1 MTITFNAPLSLIK
14 ETYETVRASRPLA
27 ENILTKIQEIEELR
41 KYAKAWEEEKER
53 NLQEDKKLAEAIISK
68 AWENVTEAKRGL
80 LALLQEDQ
88 KDFGATAGAPVVEH
102 SGKIYLPCSSF
113 DPEAAEGKMYIK
125 VRQIVR
131 VVRYFGMSRRGRK
144 NVGLECDRIIY
155 LDQYKDKTLTY
166 AMVLGDTDRYALDR
180 EGVRKLVRRH
190 WDAERQQYQGSI
202 ERVEADLED
211 KRANLRRLL
220 LLLTAAELN
229 LKDSSVEA
237 EVTALLGEG

>member
-1 MTITFNAPLSLIK
+1 MTITFNAPLSLIQ

-27 ENILTKIQEIEELR
+27 EKILAKIQEIEELR
-41 KYAKAWEEEKER
+41 KYTKAWEEEKER
-53 NLQEDKKLAEAIISK
+53 NHQEDKKLAEAIISK

-80 LALLQEDQ
+80 LVLLQEDQ

-113 DPEAAEGKMYIK
+113 DPEAAEGKNIK

-131 VVRYFGMSRRGRK
+131 VVRYFGMSMRGRK

-155 LDQYKDKTLTY
+155 LDQYKDKILTY
-166 AMVLGDTDRYALDR
+166 AMVLGDTERYALDR

-202 ERVEADLED
+202 GRVEADLED
-211 KRANLRRLL
+211 KRALLRSLL
-220 LLLTAAELN
+220 LLRTAAELN
-229 LKDSSVEA
+229 LEDSSVEA